1 MVLSFVICL
10 FFIPL
15 VIAKPT
21 GNDFVVIYRIIA
33 ILVFVFFTYLIY
45 GILKRETVIKYS
57 SKNVLNEN
65 DKYLNIETKILE
77 RKEKKLGKIMFNSHS
92 LKGRNDKYNETV
104 KRDEFN

>member
-1 MVLSFVICL
+1 M
-10 FFIPL
+10 
-15 VIAKPT
+15 
-21 GNDFVVIYRIIA
+21 VIYRIIA
-33 ILVFVFFTYLIY
+33 ILVFVFLTYLIY

-92 LKGRNDKYNETV
+92 LKGRNDKFNETV

>member
-1 MVLSFVICL
+1 M
-10 FFIPL
+10 
-15 VIAKPT
+15 
-21 GNDFVVIYRIIA
+21 VIYRIIA

-92 LKGRNDKYNETV
+92 LKGRNDKFNETV